1 MKIIN
6 MNTRTLWIDS
16 LKAIAIFWIYLGH
29 FGDNG
34 KQLYQLAFSFHIPLF
49 FFISGIFYKRCE
61 SLSDLLSIIR
71 NGFTK
76 LMIPYFAFS
85 IISLAFFSLY
95 NNSTFDQFKE
105 MSLQILPAIRNQI
118 FAGSLWFLPCLY
130 VMIVIYSLILLTIR
144 NKHII
149 FIICFIIFAISTK
162 LKIGFVPALFLNIDS
177 ALLYI
182 IYYALGA
189 YLSKYIRTTDLNTQ
203 CVYSKVVLYSV
214 TAVSF
219 IVFIYSYF
227 FGAGS
232 IYSSIQSES
241 MRILLSFVV
250 TVLLF
255 VPNIV
260 LSKYMTLT
268 PILEIG
274 RYTLVLCGTEQLIK
288 TLIYSTF
295 NMFGMS
301 IYLHNPVDTIVY
313 TLICLLISYFTTIKA
328 YKYLYNKKQAL

>member
-1 MKIIN
+1 

-149 FIICFIIFAISTK
+149 FIICFIIFVISTK

>member
-1 MKIIN
+1 MKPEN
-6 MNTRTLWIDS
+6 MNTRTQWIDS

-34 KQLYQLAFSFHIPLF
+34 KQLYQFAFSFHVPLF
-49 FFISGIFYKRCE
+49 FFISGLFYKKCNSISE
-61 SLSDLLSIIR
+61 LLSIIK
-71 NGFTK
+71 NSFIK
-76 LMIPYFAFS
+76 LIIPYFIFS
-85 IISLAFFSLY
+85 IISLVFFSLY
-95 NNSTFDQFKE
+95 NNSSVDQVKE
-105 MSLQILPAIRNQI
+105 MALQILPAIRNQI
-118 FAGSLWFLPCLY
+118 FAASLWFLPCLFS
-130 VMIVIYSLILLTIR
+130 MITIYSIILLAIK
-144 NKHII
+144 NKHVI
-149 FIICFIIFAISTK
+149 FLVCLTTFIMSTK
-162 LKIGFVPALFLNIDS
+162 LQLGFVPSLFFNIDS

-182 IYYALGA
+182 VYYALGA
-189 YLSKYIRTTDLNTQ
+189 YISGYIRNRELTPENKYKYTALLLIVTI
-203 CVYSKVVLYSV
+203 SV
-214 TAVSF
+214 A
-219 IVFIYSYF
+219 VFIYSYF

-232 IYSSIQSES
+232 IYKYIQSETI
-241 MRILLSFVV
+241 RILLSFVV

-328 YKYLYNKKQAL
+328 YKFLYNKKQAL